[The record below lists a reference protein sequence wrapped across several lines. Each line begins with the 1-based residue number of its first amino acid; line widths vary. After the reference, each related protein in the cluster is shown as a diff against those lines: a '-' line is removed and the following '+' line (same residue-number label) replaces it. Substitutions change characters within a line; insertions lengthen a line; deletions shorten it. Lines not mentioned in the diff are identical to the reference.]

1 MLLQARGRE
10 NRISFPASF
19 PESIS
24 ISFVF
29 PISDLFIK
37 VQMAHPNGQ
46 FCERYSMWCD
56 ENEETAHF
64 TPIIAQTMVTNI
76 TAQTVSTYL
85 IYTPSNFAI
94 FTMIVGTYNKIDPNI
109 YAIAIIFIS
118 TTKIPNT
125 FKRKTIEKIKNVIL
139 MTLATDL
146 FACFSFCTKT
156 PPRSSISANLHMHF
170 R

>member
-1 MLLQARGRE
+1 
-10 NRISFPASF
+10 
-19 PESIS
+19 
-24 ISFVF
+24 
-29 PISDLFIK
+29 
-37 VQMAHPNGQ
+37 
-46 FCERYSMWCD
+46 
-56 ENEETAHF
+56 
-64 TPIIAQTMVTNI
+64 MVTNI

-85 IYTPSNFAI
+85 TYTPSNFAI
-94 FTMIVGTYNKIDPNI
+94 LTMIVGTHNKIDPNT

-118 TTKIPNT
+118 TTKMPNT

-156 PPRSSISANLHMHF
+156 PPRSSISANLHIHF

>member
-1 MLLQARGRE
+1 
-10 NRISFPASF
+10 
-19 PESIS
+19 
-24 ISFVF
+24 
-29 PISDLFIK
+29 
-37 VQMAHPNGQ
+37 
-46 FCERYSMWCD
+46 
-56 ENEETAHF
+56 
-64 TPIIAQTMVTNI
+64 MVTNI

-94 FTMIVGTYNKIDPNI
+94 FTMIVSTYNKIDPNI
-109 YAIAIIFIS
+109 YAIVIIFIS